1 MEDNVKTFLEKIQ
14 ELKDKKIKVSVNSGG
29 GVIDCS
35 PLSFKQ
41 QKDLISTIADGP
53 IGALKFQKYLN
64 DIIIKNT
71 GLNTLLTTDRVLLIL
86 QLRIDAI
93 GDTLK
98 IGDVD
103 VDLTQVIPKIS
114 NLKHK
119 TTKTLK
125 GPIKVELDIPDLL
138 EDNKIINAT
147 IDAVKREDSEI
158 GKNVG
163 NIYTYEIV
171 KHVKSIVFGEE
182 TLLFRDIP
190 VKDRFKIV
198 ENLPLSV
205 NKDIIS
211 FIQDIK
217 TKETE
222 ALTVNIDG
230 EDKSFDI
237 DVSFFDS

>member
-125 GPIKVELDIPDLL
+125 
-138 EDNKIINAT
+138 
-147 IDAVKREDSEI
+147 
-158 GKNVG
+158 
-163 NIYTYEIV
+163 
-171 KHVKSIVFGEE
+171 
-182 TLLFRDIP
+182 
-190 VKDRFKIV
+190 
-198 ENLPLSV
+198 
-205 NKDIIS
+205 
-211 FIQDIK
+211 
-217 TKETE
+217 
-222 ALTVNIDG
+222 
-230 EDKSFDI
+230 
-237 DVSFFDS
+237 

>member
-1 MEDNVKTFLEKIQ
+1 
-14 ELKDKKIKVSVNSGG
+14 
-29 GVIDCS
+29 
-35 PLSFKQ
+35 
-41 QKDLISTIADGP
+41 LISTIADGP

-71 GLNTLLTTDRVLLIL
+71 GLDTLLTTDRVLLIL

-103 VDLTQVIPKIS
+103 VDLTQVIPNIS

-125 GPIKVELDIPDLL
+125 GAIKVELDIPDLI

-147 IDAVKREDSEI
+147 IDVVKKEDSEI

-163 NIYTYEIV
+163 DIYTYEIV
-171 KHVKSIVFGEE
+171 KYVNTIVFGEE
-182 TLLFRDIP
+182 TLQFRDIP

-217 TKETE
+217 KKETE
-222 ALTVNIDG
+222 ALTVNVDG
-230 EDKSFDI
+230 EEKSFDI